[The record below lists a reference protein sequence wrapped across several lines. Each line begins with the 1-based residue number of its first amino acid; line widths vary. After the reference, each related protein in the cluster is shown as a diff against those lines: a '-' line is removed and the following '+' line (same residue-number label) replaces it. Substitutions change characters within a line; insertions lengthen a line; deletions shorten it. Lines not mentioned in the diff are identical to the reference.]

1 MSLFFYS
8 EYMPYYIHRIH
19 AYTVCARDNRGD
31 YNNRHST
38 AGAIECRMRAEYAQ
52 KQQKQGVG
60 HVYSH

>member
-8 EYMPYYIHRIH
+8 KYMSIYIHV
-19 AYTVCARDNRGD
+19 YTVCARDNRGA
-31 YNNRHST
+31 YNNRHFT
-38 AGAIECRMRAEYAQ
+38 AGAIGCRMRAEYAQ